1 MKNYFFL
8 LICMTNFNVISNA
21 QNPDVLNNYA
31 SVYFHPLI
39 YQKGKS
45 DLYDIR
51 KTVAEKLAACGVP
64 IVLDEQRISGDDM
77 KKPCTIVHCL
87 IGQSSVS
94 TTNAAEIKILFL
106 DCKNDTLLICS
117 AKAKAQPDFQ
127 KTKSAFI
134 AATQQALSIFDDYR
148 YHFSDQVLSGP
159 ASESEK
165 TDVDSIVWN
174 PGRKL
179 SWSDFKGNASE
190 NHHADALT
198 YSANESMFNA
208 FSLGSRFNVESRIT
222 CYFIKA
228 NSWVK
233 NGKESDYL
241 LNHEQR
247 HFDLSEVSAREFRMK
262 LKKANFTGE
271 NFNEEI
277 NKITRYINERY
288 DKLQELYDSES
299 DHSRNEGKQKE
310 WDSRI
315 DKMLKNF
322 DEYK

>member
-1 MKNYFFL
+1 MKNLFFL
-8 LICMTNFNVISNA
+8 LIAMTSFCVILNA
-21 QNPDVLNNYA
+21 QNPEVLNNYT
-31 SVYFHPLI
+31 SVYFHPLL

-45 DLYDIR
+45 DQYDIR
-51 KTVAEKLAACGVP
+51 KTVAEKLAACGMP
-64 IVLDEQRISGDDM
+64 IVLDEKQLSADAM

-87 IGQSSVS
+87 IGQSSV
-94 TTNAAEIKILFL
+94 TALNAAEIKILFL
-106 DCKNDTLLICS
+106 DCKNDTLLFCS
-117 AKAKAQPDFQ
+117 AQAKAQPDFQ

-134 AATQQALSIFDDYR
+134 AATKQALSIFDDYQ
-148 YHFSDQVLSGP
+148 YHFSDQVLSGS
-159 ASESEK
+159 ASESER
-165 TDVDSIVWN
+165 TDVDSIAWN
-174 PGRKL
+174 PDRKL
-179 SWSDFKGNASE
+179 TWADFKGIAPE
-190 NHHADALT
+190 THHADALT

-233 NGKESDYL
+233 NGKGSEFL

-262 LKKANFTGE
+262 LKKANFTSE

-288 DKLQELYDSES
+288 DKLQKLYDSES

-315 DKMLKNF
+315 DNMLKDFN
-322 DEYK
+322 EYK